1 MDIDTILWFLLRFV
15 IFLLVAGPAALM
27 GNAIA
32 ETWRPW
38 WQNVAY
44 GALLAVGIQF
54 LGFALF
60 QGPFV
65 IDSLVSSDAQPLGY
79 AVVHYLVTAVFISA
93 VSLMAYRITLARK
106 MVSQYPWLYERASL
120 LTWRARNEG

>member
-1 MDIDTILWFLLRFV
+1 MTVPLLALTLILF
-15 IFLLVAGPAALM
+15 GGAACLM

-44 GALLAVGIQF
+44 GCLLAVADQF

-60 QGPFV
+60 EGPFFV
-65 IDSLVSSDAQPLGY
+65 DSLVSSDAQPLGAALLEY
-79 AVVHYLVTAVFISA
+79 LFDAVVLSAIS
-93 VSLMAYRITLARK
+93 LLAYRITLARK
-106 MVSQYPWLYERASL
+106 MVAQYPWLYERAGL
-120 LTWRARNEG
+120 LAWRAKNQG